1 MGFTMASRPERR
13 KINEESPEDQVPSE
27 QSSSEEN
34 NQIEEQKSM
43 RVVEG
48 FTP

>member
-13 KINEESPEDQVPSE
+13 KMYDESPEDEILSE
-27 QSSSEEN
+27 YDSSEEN
-34 NQIEEQKSM
+34 DLVEEQKSM
-43 RVVEG
+43 GVVES